1 MKHDYD
7 KIITRLTIILSKLY
21 QGDKLQLKDLSPEF
35 GVSLRTI
42 QSLGYDNYELK
53 KIVAKDFFTFLIKFI
68 ETK

>member
-21 QGDKLQLKDLSPEF
+21 QGDKLQPKDLAEEF

-42 QSLGYDNYELK
+42 VG
-53 KIVAKDFFTFLIKFI
+53 
-68 ETK
+68 